1 VEELERKTEEKMIQ
15 KKELRRKIKEKLSFT
30 TEKYRKEADRKITES
45 VLELN
50 EYKSADCVF
59 CYVRKRNGYIFY
71 IARYSSIRKA
81 SWSAKVYGKRNYERI
96 RDPLITRAVSGC
108 IWNP

>member
-1 VEELERKTEEKMIQ
+1 MEELERKTEEKMIQ

-59 CYVRKRNGYIFY
+59 CYVSTEKEIDTF
-71 IARYSSIRKA
+71 SILQDILQ
-81 SWSAKVYGKRNYERI
+81 SGKHLGV
-96 RDPLITRAVSGC
+96 PLITRAVSGC

>member
-1 VEELERKTEEKMIQ
+1 MEELERKTEEKMIQ

-59 CYVRKRNGYIFY
+59 CYVSTEKEIDTF
-71 IARYSSIRKA
+71 SILQDILQ
-81 SWSAKVYGKRNYERI
+81 SGKHLECQSVREKE
-96 RDPLITRAVSGC
+96 L
-108 IWNP
+108 